1 MKKKFFLR
9 LILFVLLFFL
19 INHQVMRSYIRFA
32 RQKFVYEHTRRTF
45 EGMMDQVSLLVA
57 GDSHVLDS
65 FDDTNVPDAY
75 NFATKGES
83 PILSYYKLRHY
94 IVDEG
99 FRPQVVVLPVDLNT
113 FSSYRTEG
121 IRTQDPAFWSQYV
134 NYFELG
140 REEGAL
146 GDVMLNRIKAEFAYL
161 GGLDEVLDV
170 MYPSE
175 PWEVAEMQLGY
186 LPIYGDYSALNPAR
200 QLRLASMRSTR
211 DFDGHQYFDPV
222 VVKYQERLL
231 ALLDEY
237 GIEVVFVWYP
247 VTELYSQQAEQF
259 VPVGEHFVTVQS
271 MFGGQADALWLDYHD
286 LFFDHPELFSDA
298 THLNYEGAQA
308 FTEQFLQDL
317 AVNGVSW

>member
-9 LILFVLLFFL
+9 MILFISLFFL
-19 INHQVMRSYIRFA
+19 INHQVVRAYIRYA
-32 RQKFVYEHTRRTF
+32 RQPYVYEYSRRTF
-45 EGMMDQVSLLVA
+45 EEVMDQIALLVV
-57 GDSHVLDS
+57 GDSHALDA
-65 FDDTNVPDAY
+65 FDDTSVPGAY

-83 PILSYYKLRHY
+83 PILTYYKLRHY

-140 REEGAL
+140 WKEGAL
-146 GDVMLNRIKAEFAYL
+146 GDVMFNRFAAEFAYL
-161 GGLDEVLDV
+161 GGLDDVLAV
-170 MYPSE
+170 QYPSE
-175 PWEVAEMQLGY
+175 PWEVEGMQLGFMPVEEDFSTY
-186 LPIYGDYSALNPAR
+186 AAPR
-200 QLRLASMRSTR
+200 QLNLARSRASR
-211 DFDGHQYFDPV
+211 DFEGYAYFDPIV
-222 VVKYQERLL
+222 VEYQNRLL

-237 GIEVVFVWYP
+237 GIQVVFVWYP
-247 VTELYSQQAEQF
+247 VTEMYIQQVEKF
-259 VPVGEHFVTVQS
+259 VPVEEHFAAVQS

-286 LFFDHPELFSDA
+286 LLFGHLELFGDP
-298 THLNYEGAQA
+298 THVNYEGAQI

-317 AVNGVSW
+317 QTNGIVW